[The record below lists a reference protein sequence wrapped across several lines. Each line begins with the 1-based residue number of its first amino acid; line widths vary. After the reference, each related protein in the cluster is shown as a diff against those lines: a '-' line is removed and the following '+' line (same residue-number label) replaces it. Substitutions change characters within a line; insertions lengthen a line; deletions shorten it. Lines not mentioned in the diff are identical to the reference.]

1 VIRSTLGAR
10 YRSGMVVRQPL
21 QPLRIEP
28 ITLKPTAPRPEVA
41 PSRTLRQTIAL
52 YLPLSLTHWSANA
65 GGWRWLRRE
74 TELPR
79 WSLAL
84 CLIATL
90 LLSASLPLYLW
101 SQRAPARPVQSA
113 AVAVAPAIVT
123 PDAVRFA
130 QPASST
136 DPSLGVQVSGL
147 GSATQDLLK
156 QIQQT
161 QHDNATLR
169 AQLQQQA
176 QELSAAQ
183 SSVAAT
189 DAERN
194 DQVRQIQSQMSAELQ
209 SASDQL
215 GKLKTSVDALDL
227 QASDLRKRAG
237 MSTTTYPTITI
248 PNLATAADPTQAID
262 TALASV
268 ETHVAAV
275 TSDLQTIKSMVEKQI
290 AYAQSIG
297 STRPAM
303 DGDISS
309 IHGNGQLSWPTT
321 GTITQPYGP
330 TSLTLEPAYEGF
342 DHFHLGLDIA
352 NVQGTPILA
361 AAAGTV
367 IFAGWSDAGYGNMV
381 EIDHGNGLVTLYGHM
396 VATPLVTLGQ
406 QVTAGQL
413 IGNMGSSGNSTG
425 SHTHFAVMHN
435 GSWDDPLKYLP

>member
-1 VIRSTLGAR
+1 
-10 YRSGMVVRQPL
+10 MVVRQPL

-28 ITLKPTAPRPEVA
+28 ITLKPTASRLEVA
-41 PSRTLRQTIAL
+41 PSRTLRQTLAL

-65 GGWRWLRRE
+65 GDWRWLRRE

-84 CLIATL
+84 CVIATL
-90 LLSASLPLYLW
+90 LLSASMPIYLW
-101 SQRAPARPVQSA
+101 SQRAPAEPVQSA
-113 AVAVAPAIVT
+113 AAAAIAPAIVT

-130 QPASST
+130 APASSS
-136 DPSLGVQVSGL
+136 DPSLGVQANGL
-147 GSATQDLLK
+147 SSATQDLLK

-169 AQLQQQA
+169 AQLQQQE
-176 QELSAAQ
+176 QDLSAAQ
-183 SSVAAT
+183 SSAAAT

-194 DQVRQIQSQMSAELQ
+194 DQIRQLQSQMSAELQ
-209 SASDQL
+209 SAGDQIA
-215 GKLKTSVDALDL
+215 KLKASVDTLDQ
-227 QASDLRKRAG
+227 QANDLRKRVG
-237 MSTTTYPTITI
+237 MDATTYPAITL
-248 PNLATAADPTQAID
+248 PNLATAADPAQAVD
-262 TALASV
+262 AALASV

-275 TSDLQTIKSMVEKQI
+275 TSDLQTVKSTAEKQI

-297 STRPAM
+297 STRPSM
-303 DGDISS
+303 DSDISS

-330 TSLTLEPAYEGF
+330 TSLTLEPSYEGF
-342 DHFHLGLDIA
+342 AHFHLGLDIA

-361 AAAGTV
+361 AAAGTG
-367 IFAGWSDAGYGNMV
+367 IFAGWSDAGYGTMV

-396 VATPLVTLGQ
+396 VATPLVTVGQHVTGGQ
-406 QVTAGQL
+406 Q
-413 IGNMGSSGNSTG
+413 IGNMGSTGNSTG
-425 SHTHFAVMHN
+425 NHTHFAVMKN

>member
-1 VIRSTLGAR
+1 
-10 YRSGMVVRQPL
+10 M
-21 QPLRIEP
+21 EP
-28 ITLKPTAPRPEVA
+28 ITLKPAPPRPEVA
-41 PSRTLRQTIAL
+41 PSRTFRQTIAL
-52 YLPLSLTHWSANA
+52 YLPLSLTRRSTHIPD
-65 GGWRWLRRE
+65 WRWLRRE

-84 CLIATL
+84 CLIATI
-90 LLSASLPLYLW
+90 LLSSSVPLYLW

-113 AVAVAPAIVT
+113 AAAAIAPTVVT
-123 PDAVRFA
+123 PDNVRFA

-136 DPSLGVQVSGL
+136 DPSLSVQVSGL
-147 GSATQDLLK
+147 SSATQDLLK
-156 QIQQT
+156 QIQQA
-161 QHDNATLR
+161 QHDNAALR

-183 SSVAAT
+183 SSAAAT

-194 DQVRQIQSQMSAELQ
+194 DQVRQIQSQMSTELQ
-209 SASDQL
+209 NAGDQL
-215 GKLKTSVDALDL
+215 GKLKTSTDALDQ
-227 QASDLRKRAG
+227 QASDLRTRAG
-237 MSTTTYPTITI
+237 MNATTYPAITL
-248 PNLATAADPTQAID
+248 PNLATATDPAQAVD
-262 TALASV
+262 AALASV
-268 ETHVAAV
+268 ETPVAAV
-275 TSDLQTIKSMVEKQI
+275 TSDLQTIKSTVEKQI
-290 AYAQSIG
+290 AYARSIG

-396 VATPLVTLGQ
+396 VATPLVTVGQ
-406 QVTAGQL
+406 RVTAGQL
-413 IGNMGSSGNSTG
+413 IGNMGSTGNSTG

>member
-1 VIRSTLGAR
+1 
-10 YRSGMVVRQPL
+10 MVVRQPL

-28 ITLKPTAPRPEVA
+28 ITLKPTASRPEVA
-41 PSRTLRQTIAL
+41 SSRTLRQTIAL
-52 YLPLSLTHWSANA
+52 YLPLSLTRWSVRATD
-65 GGWRWLRRE
+65 WRWLRRE

-101 SQRAPARPVQSA
+101 SQRAPAQSVQS
-113 AVAVAPAIVT
+113 VAPAVIAPSVVT
-123 PDAVRFA
+123 PDTMRFA
-130 QPASST
+130 QPARST
-136 DPSLGVQVSGL
+136 DPSLGAQVTGL

-161 QHDNATLR
+161 QHDNAALR
-169 AQLQQQA
+169 AQLQQQQ

-183 SSVAAT
+183 TSAAAT

-209 SASDQL
+209 SAGNQL
-215 GKLKTSVDALDL
+215 GKLKASVDALDL

-237 MSTTTYPTITI
+237 MNATTYPAITL
-248 PNLATAADPTQAID
+248 PNLTTAANPTQAID

-275 TSDLQTIKSMVEKQI
+275 TSDLQTIKSTVEKQI
-290 AYAQSIG
+290 AYARSIG

-330 TSLTLEPAYEGF
+330 TSLTLEPAYDGF

-367 IFAGWSDAGYGNMV
+367 IFAGWSDAGYGNM
-381 EIDHGNGLVTLYGHM
+381 
-396 VATPLVTLGQ
+396 
-406 QVTAGQL
+406 
-413 IGNMGSSGNSTG
+413 GSTGNSTG

-435 GSWDDPLKYLP
+435 GAWDDPLKYLP